1 MKYPT
6 PNIRQTDSSSSNVKQ
21 LVIATSL
28 AFTLSTAL
36 YVQQNI
42 LPSGNYDIPMEKKKT
57 WEDNYGFVSLTDA
70 STVKLIQ
77 KAEILKSF
85 ALKMLEQSED
95 LNPEIVSL
103 VNKNFWDMF

>member
-1 MKYPT
+1 MHDAPK
-6 PNIRQTDSSSSNVKQ
+6 IKHTDSSSSNVKQ

-28 AFTLSTAL
+28 AFTLTTAL

-42 LPSGNYDIPMEKKKT
+42 LPSGNYDIPMEKKQT
-57 WEDNYGFVSLTDA
+57 WEDNYGFVNLTDA
-70 STVKLIQ
+70 STAKLIE

-85 ALKMLEQSED
+85 AQKMLEESED

-103 VNKNFWDMF
+103 INKNFWDMF